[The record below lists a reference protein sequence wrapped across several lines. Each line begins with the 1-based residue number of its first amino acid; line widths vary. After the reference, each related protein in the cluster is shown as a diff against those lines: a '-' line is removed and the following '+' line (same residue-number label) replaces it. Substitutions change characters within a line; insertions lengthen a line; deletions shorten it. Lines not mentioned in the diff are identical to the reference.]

1 MRLNFRFIFSLVI
14 IVGCISAL
22 VSWFQVRAE
31 QQRMQA
37 DLRVRSQVLAESLQ
51 ESIQPQLENR
61 SRNNVQRI
69 VERFGHREHL
79 IGIAVYDRTEAL
91 QAISSSLASKFSS
104 ASFSPGSITA
114 ESQKKNRSEEH
125 TSELQSRQY

>member
-22 VSWFQVRAE
+22 VSWLQVRAE

-51 ESIQPQLENR
+51 ESIGR
-61 SRNNVQRI
+61 
-69 VERFGHREHL
+69 
-79 IGIAVYDRTEAL
+79 
-91 QAISSSLASKFSS
+91 
-104 ASFSPGSITA
+104 GS
-114 ESQKKNRSEEH
+114 
-125 TSELQSRQY
+125 SRQQRLSCCWQPEPR